1 MAKDKRAVFPEGAP
15 KTLGAY
21 SPVLISGGFLFISGQ
36 VGRAPDGYL
45 GSTIEEQARQTIE
58 NIGMIL
64 RAAGC
69 DYDDVVKATVFITKS
84 EFFQPFNQIYSEY
97 FSEPRPARATVLS
110 ALVDPALLIEIE
122 AIAKL
127 PE

>member
-15 KTLGAY
+15 KPLGAY
-21 SPVLISGGFLFISGQ
+21 SPGLISGGFLFISGQ
-36 VGRAPDGYL
+36 VGRGPDGYL

-69 DYDDVVKATVFITKS
+69 DYSDLVKATVFITKS
-84 EFFQPFNQIYSEY
+84 EFFQPFNQIYMEY
-97 FSEPRPARATVLS
+97 FSEPLPARATVLS

>member
-15 KTLGAY
+15 KPLGAY
-21 SPVLISGGFLFISGQ
+21 SPGLISGGFLFISGQ

-69 DYDDVVKATVFITKS
+69 DYDNLVKATVFITKS

>member
-1 MAKDKRAVFPEGAP
+1 MTDKQAIFPEGAP

-21 SPVLISGGFLFISGQ
+21 SPGLISGGFLFISGQ
-36 VGRAPDGYL
+36 VGRQPDGVL
-45 GSTIEEQARQTIE
+45 GSTIEEQAKQTIE

-69 DYDDVVKATVFITKS
+69 DYKDVVKATVFITKS
-84 EFFQPFNQIYSEY
+84 EYFQPFNQIYSQY
-97 FSEPRPARATVLS
+97 FPEPRPARATVLS

>member
-1 MAKDKRAVFPEGAP
+1 MAEEKRAIFPEG
-15 KTLGAY
+15 TNLLGAY
-21 SPVLISGGFLFISGQ
+21 SPGLVSGGFLFISGQ
-36 VGRAPDGYL
+36 VGRAPNGQL
-45 GSTIEEQARQTIE
+45 GNTIEEQARQTIE
-58 NIGMIL
+58 NIGMVL

-69 DYDDVVKATVFITKS
+69 DYKDVVKATVFITKS

-97 FSEPRPARATVLS
+97 FPEPRPARATVLS
-110 ALVDPALLIEIE
+110 ALVDPSLLIEIE

>member
-1 MAKDKRAVFPEGAP
+1 MTNNKRAVFPEGAP
-15 KTLGAY
+15 GVLGAY
-21 SPVLISGGFLFISGQ
+21 SPGMISGGFLFISGQ
-36 VGRAPDGYL
+36 VGRAPNGIL
-45 GSTIEEQARQTIE
+45 GGTIEEQARQTIE
-58 NIGMIL
+58 NMGMIL

-69 DYDDVVKATVFITKS
+69 DYDDVVKATVYITKS

-97 FSEPRPARATVLS
+97 FSDPRPARATVLS
-110 ALVDPALLIEIE
+110 ALVDPNLLIEIE

>member
-1 MAKDKRAVFPEGAP
+1 M
-15 KTLGAY
+15 
-21 SPVLISGGFLFISGQ
+21 
-36 VGRAPDGYL
+36 GRAPDGYL

-69 DYDDVVKATVFITKS
+69 DYDDLVKATVFITKP
-84 EFFQPFNQIYSEY
+84 EFFQPFNTIYSEY

-110 ALVDPALLIEIE
+110 ALVDPNLLIEIE

-127 PE
+127 PD

>member
-15 KTLGAY
+15 KPLGAY
-21 SPVLISGGFLFISGQ
+21 SPGLISGGFLFISGQ

-45 GSTIEEQARQTIE
+45 GGTIEEQARQTIE

-69 DYDDVVKATVFITKS
+69 DYSDLVKATVFITKS
-84 EFFQPFNQIYSEY
+84 EFFQPFNQIYMEY
-97 FSEPRPARATVLS
+97 FSEPLPARATVLS

>member
-1 MAKDKRAVFPEGAP
+1 MTTSRRAVFPEGAP
-15 KTLGAY
+15 SVLGAY
-21 SPVLISGGFLFISGQ
+21 SPGLISGGFLFISGQ
-36 VGRAPDGYL
+36 VGCKPDGTL
-45 GSTIEEQARQTIE
+45 SGKIEEQARQTIE

-69 DYDDVVKATVFITKS
+69 DYKDVVKATVYITKS
-84 EFFQPFNQIYSEY
+84 EYFQPFNQIYSFY
-97 FSEPRPARATVLS
+97 FPEPRPARATVLS
-110 ALVDPALLIEIE
+110 ALVDPNLLIEIE

>member
-1 MAKDKRAVFPEGAP
+1 MAEDKRAIFPEGAP
-15 KTLGAY
+15 NILGAY
-21 SPVLISGGFLFISGQ
+21 SPGLISGGFLFISGQ
-36 VGRAPDGYL
+36 VGRAPNGVL
-45 GSTIEEQARQTIE
+45 GNTIDEQARQTIE

-69 DYDDVVKATVFITKS
+69 DYKDVVKATVFITKS

-97 FSEPRPARATVLS
+97 FPEPRPARATVLS
-110 ALVDPALLIEIE
+110 ALVDPSLLIEIE
-122 AIAKL
+122 AIAKV